1 MSVGLA
7 SYIRQWT
14 LTFHELLV
22 SAGCANFYPVL
33 RACKGM
39 GWDV

>member
-14 LTFHELLV
+14 LTLHELLV
-22 SAGCANFYPVL
+22 SAARANFYPVL
-33 RACKGM
+33 RACKGT